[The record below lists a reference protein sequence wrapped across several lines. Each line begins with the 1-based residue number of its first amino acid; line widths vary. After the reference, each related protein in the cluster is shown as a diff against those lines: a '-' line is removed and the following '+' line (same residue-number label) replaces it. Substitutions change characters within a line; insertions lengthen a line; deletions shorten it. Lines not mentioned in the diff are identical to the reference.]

1 MRYIG
6 YNFILDL
13 LNLVAVCGS
22 YCVVADIHL
31 NKGNFAEM
39 YSFFSWSCKVFK
51 VGVALPG
58 RVDTWGVIVGI
69 RARL

>member
-1 MRYIG
+1 VDLELIFMRYIG
-6 YNFILDL
+6 YNFILAL

-39 YSFFSWSCKVFK
+39 YSFFDGLAKCLK
-51 VGVALPG
+51 
-58 RVDTWGVIVGI
+58 
-69 RARL
+69 